1 MCYFKLSL
9 VKVYVVIILESF
21 FFIFVIYF
29 KSVLNN
35 FSSINIKDFK
45 YLLRNFKLVSFLL
58 EGKNGVKL
66 MSILIFFLDFKNFFG

>member
-1 MCYFKLSL
+1 M
-9 VKVYVVIILESF
+9 
-21 FFIFVIYF
+21 IYF
-29 KSVLNN
+29 KSVLDN